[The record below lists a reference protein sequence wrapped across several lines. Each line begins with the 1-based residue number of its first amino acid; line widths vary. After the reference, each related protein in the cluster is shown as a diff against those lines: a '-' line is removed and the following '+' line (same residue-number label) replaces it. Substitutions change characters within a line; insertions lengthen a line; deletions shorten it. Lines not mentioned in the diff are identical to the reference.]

1 MQSGV
6 RALTCDDAPICR
18 KQAKKVLTTCGVEV
32 VDTESG
38 DECLRAYDEAV
49 AAGTPFE
56 LIVMDFKLG
65 DGCMNGAECV
75 AALRERGCTC
85 KIIMVTGEDIDESL
99 AKEFQSVGFAHMHGL
114 SKDSSHSKPC
124 LILFRCDNSMHKPLG
139 LNIIRSMVEV
149 NSSYVCF
156 SPKLGAAESPAEAP
170 EEPDDWMSN
179 LE

>member
-56 LIVMDFKLG
+56 LIVMDFMLG

-99 AKEFQSVGFAHMHGL
+99 AKEFQSVG
-114 SKDSSHSKPC
+114 
-124 LILFRCDNSMHKPLG
+124 CDNSMHKPLG